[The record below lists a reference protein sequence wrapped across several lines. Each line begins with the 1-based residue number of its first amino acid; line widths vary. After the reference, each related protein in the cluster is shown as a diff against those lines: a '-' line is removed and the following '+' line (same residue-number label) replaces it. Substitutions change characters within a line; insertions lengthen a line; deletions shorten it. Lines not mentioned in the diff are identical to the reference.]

1 MPAPGSGPAGRPSE
15 APRSCSLKGNLGLR
29 PGMRPVSCTADPKP
43 RLRPGFCIPFW
54 GEPLLGLLPAFRVRM
69 PTCAARRFTLHRGP
83 EAPHR
88 LQVPAVPPIC
98 AGPSTRSP
106 LAFGEQSYES
116 CGYHSRRRH
125 MGRSRIGHYG
135 TVSRLAC
142 PGVEC
147 AGRFIVQ
154 PSGSSSIIGQHP

>member
-1 MPAPGSGPAGRPSE
+1 MPAPGAGPAGRPSE

-43 RLRPGFCIPFW
+43 RLRPGFCIPLRD
-54 GEPLLGLLPAFRVRM
+54 EAPAGSAARV
-69 PTCAARRFTLHRGP
+69 PGTGPSCAARRFPCTGGQKPRTGCRRPP
-83 EAPHR
+83 E
-88 LQVPAVPPIC
+88 PPIC